1 MKITQPHEIV
11 ARHNPL
17 LQHRMLNETYY
28 SEKIQAEIQQ
38 KLGFVPPFFAPAM
51 QNPLV
56 LENLWQQTLQLYINN
71 PLPALFKEKL
81 SAYLSRFCAVPY
93 CMICHSCSLYD
104 LGMEARQILELLES
118 APPTEIEIDQHLD
131 FLAKQS
137 APIQF
142 PEPNSGLEASIL
154 TCAIFAALQ
163 GDRAEYC
170 RTELQRL
177 LGTTLYQY
185 LTLFIA
191 YIKTCHIWMESNPE
205 VAYEADQRVQN
216 YFQDLTEDEPALAGF
231 FVNYWE
237 RVQRDRQTW
246 AEQQAAIAER
256 KRSEA
261 AMRDMAIENLRLA
274 RVVAATSEGI
284 LITDPNQPDNP
295 IIYANPAF
303 FRITGYESE
312 EIIGRNCRFLQ
323 GADTDPETVAR
334 LRQAIQQQREIK
346 TTLLN
351 YRKDGQPFWNELKIS
366 PVLSET
372 GELLYFVGFQTDV
385 TEQKQAEQ
393 KICEQAALLDVATDA
408 IFVRDLNH
416 QILFWSKGAERLYG
430 WKAEEILEHDAI
442 DLLNPVATPQ
452 LTAALNTVVE
462 NGEWQGELQQITQS
476 GKSIMVESRWT
487 LMRDSVGKPR
497 AILVVNTDITEKK
510 QLEAQFLRAQR
521 MESIGTLASGIAHD
535 LNNELTPIL
544 ASAQLLLMHSKIQE
558 NKRQQLLENIQNSAK
573 RGATLIKQVLSFA
586 RGVEGKRTVLQIR
599 HLVSEIRQIVQET
612 FPKSIE
618 VHLDLPNDL
627 WLVSGDATQLH
638 QVLMNLCVNA
648 RDAMLDGGTLSLS
661 ATNLLIDENYMRMN
675 LDAQVGAY
683 VMVSVSDTGMGI
695 PPEALDRIFEPF
707 FTTKEL
713 GKGTGLGLSTVL
725 GIVKSHGGFVEVL
738 SSLGSGTQFK
748 IYIPAV
754 QAVETLPVQD
764 DEPVAGEGELI
775 LVVDDEASIREVN
788 QASLESHNYRV
799 LTACDGI
806 EAIAHYVQRKD
817 EIDLVLIDMMMPS
830 MDGMTAIRTLNKI
843 NPQVKI
849 IAVSG
854 LLSNT
859 QIPEPVNSNIQAF
872 LPKPYTAK
880 ELVRTIHQVLQQK

>member
-1 MKITQPHEIV
+1 MKTTQPHEKA
-11 ARHNPL
+11 ARPSL
-17 LQHRMLNETYY
+17 LHQHRMLNEVYY
-28 SEKIQAEIQQ
+28 SKKIQAEIQQ
-38 KLGFVPPFFAPAM
+38 KFGFIPPFFNPAM
-51 QNPLV
+51 QNAQV
-56 LENLWQQTLQLYINN
+56 LENLWQQTLQAYVNN

-81 SAYLSRFCAVPY
+81 SAYLSRFCAIPY
-93 CMICHSCSLYD
+93 CMICHSCSLYG
-104 LGMEARQILELLES
+104 LGAESRQILALLES
-118 APPTEIEIDQHLD
+118 SPPTETEIDRHLD
-131 FLAKQS
+131 LLAQQPTLLK
-137 APIQF
+137 F
-142 PEPNSGLEASIL
+142 PEPDSDLETSL
-154 TCAIFAALQ
+154 LHCAIFIALENGQ
-163 GDRAEYC
+163 AEYC
-170 RTELQRL
+170 RAALRRV
-177 LGTTLYQY
+177 LGVTLYQY

-191 YIKTCHIWMESNPE
+191 YVKTCHTWMESNPE
-205 VAYEADQRVQN
+205 IAYEADQRVQL
-216 YFQDLTEDEPALAGF
+216 YFHDLIEGEPGLANF
-231 FVNYWE
+231 FTHYWE
-237 RVQRDRQTW
+237 RVKRDRQTW

-256 KRSEA
+256 KRSER
-261 AMRDMAIENLRLA
+261 AMRDMAVENLRLA
-274 RVVAATSEGI
+274 RAVAATSEGI

-303 FRITGYESE
+303 SRITGYEPE

-323 GADTDPETVAR
+323 GSDTDPKTVAQ
-334 LRQAIQQQREIK
+334 LRQAIQQRQEIK

-366 PVLSET
+366 PVLSES

-430 WKAEEILEHDAI
+430 WKTEEILEQNAI
-442 DLLNPVATPQ
+442 ELLNPVVTSQ
-452 LTAALNTVVE
+452 LNAALDTVIE
-462 NGEWQGELQQITQS
+462 QGEWQGELQQVTQNGRTIT
-476 GKSIMVESRWT
+476 VESRWT
-487 LMRDSVGKPR
+487 LMRDSSGQPR
-497 AILVVNTDITEKK
+497 AILVVNTDITERK

-544 ASAQLLLMHSKIQE
+544 ASAQLLLMHPKIQD

-599 HLVSEIRQIVQET
+599 HLVSEIRQIAQET

-648 RDAMLDGGTLSLS
+648 RDAMPEGGTLSLS
-661 ATNLLIDENYMRMN
+661 GTNLWIDENYMRMN

-683 VMVSVSDTGMGI
+683 VMVSVTDTGMGI

-707 FTTKEL
+707 FTTKEF

-754 QAVETLPVQD
+754 QAAEPLPLQD
-764 DEPVAGEGELI
+764 DELVSGEGELI

-788 QASLESHNYRV
+788 QVSLESHNYRV

-817 EIDLVLIDMMMPS
+817 EINLVLIDMMMPS

-854 LLSNT
+854 LLSDT

-880 ELVRTIHQVLQQK
+880 ELVRAIHQVLQQ

>member
-1 MKITQPHEIV
+1 M
-11 ARHNPL
+11 
-17 LQHRMLNETYY
+17 LQHRMFNETHY

-38 KLGFVPPFFAPAM
+38 RFGFVPPFFAPAM

-56 LENLWQQTLQLYINN
+56 LENLWHQTLQLYVNN

-93 CMICHSCSLYD
+93 CMICHSCSLFE
-104 LGMEARQILELLES
+104 LGMESCQILELLES
-118 APPTEIEIDQHLD
+118 SPPIETEVDQHLD

-137 APIQF
+137 ALLEF

-154 TCAIFAALQ
+154 TCAIFIALQ
-163 GDRAEYC
+163 HDRAECC
-170 RTELQRL
+170 RTELRRL
-177 LGTTLYQY
+177 LGATLYQY

-191 YIKTCHIWMESNPE
+191 YIKTCHIWMESNPN
-205 VAYEADQRVQN
+205 VVYEADRRVQN
-216 YFQDLTEDEPALAGF
+216 YFKDLTEGEPALADF

-246 AEQQAAIAER
+246 AAQQAAIAER

-261 AMRDMAIENLRLA
+261 AMRDIAVENLRLA

-303 FRITGYESE
+303 SRITGYESE

-323 GADTDPETVAR
+323 GADTDAQTVAQ
-334 LRQAIQQQREIK
+334 LRQAILQQQEIK

-393 KICEQAALLDVATDA
+393 KICEQAALLDVATDG

-430 WKAEEILEHDAI
+430 WKAEEILEQNAI
-442 DLLNPVATPQ
+442 ELLNPVTTPQ
-452 LTAALNTVVE
+452 LTTAFKTVVE
-462 NGEWQGELQQITQS
+462 TGEWQGELQQVTQT

-487 LMRDSVGKPR
+487 LMRDQSGQPR
-497 AILVVNTDITEKK
+497 AVLVVNTDITEKK

-599 HLVSEIRQIVQET
+599 HLISEIRQIVQET

-648 RDAMLDGGTLSLS
+648 RDAMTDGGMLSLS
-661 ATNLLIDENYMRMN
+661 ATNLWIDENYTRMN

-683 VMVSVSDTGMGI
+683 VMVSVADTGVGI
-695 PPEALDRIFEPF
+695 SPEALDRIFEPF

-738 SSLGSGTQFK
+738 SSVDSGTQFK

-754 QAVETLPVQD
+754 QAAETLFVQE
-764 DEPVAGEGELI
+764 DEPVSGEGELI
-775 LVVDDEASIREVN
+775 LVVDDEAAIREVN

-799 LTACDGI
+799 LTASDGI
-806 EAIAHYVQRKD
+806 EAIAQYVQRKD
-817 EIDLVLIDMMMPS
+817 EINLVLIDMMMPS
-830 MDGMTAIRTLNKI
+830 MDGMTAIRTLKKI
-843 NPQVKI
+843 DPQVKI